1 MRDMEM
7 GDVKALT
14 SDGAATSTVAI
25 ASTAS
30 SGGETIDTPEGCASF
45 SQKEPAVSMIPKDST
60 SAATERPTSG
70 TSEPQYPEGLKL
82 ITIILALCL
91 AVFLVAL
98 DQTII
103 STAIPKITDHFRS
116 TGDIGWYGSSYLLTK
131 AVLQP
136 SFGRIYSIFSIK
148 YTFLAAI
155 AIFELGSLICAT
167 ATSSNTL
174 IVGRAIAGA
183 GVGGLFTGS
192 IIIVV
197 YSLPLRKR
205 PLAMGIIS
213 SMWGIASVAGPLL
226 GGVFTDKLSWR
237 WCFYINLPIGA
248 FCIAVISLI
257 LHINRPSNPSSLT
270 LKQRILKLDLLGTSL
285 LIPAIICLL
294 LPLQWGG
301 STYPWNSGHIIGL
314 FVTSGCL
321 TLLFIYTQIRLGEA
335 GTLPPF
341 LFQNRNTVCAFIFS
355 AFFGTGFFSLSYYLP
370 VYFQSVKGSSALHAG
385 IQMLPLLIACTISST
400 GTGAL
405 ISALGYYT
413 PIMIICMMLFAIGS
427 GLLTTLS
434 LTTSYAR
441 NAGFQVLTG
450 LGVGVGFE
458 SGIIVAQTVMPI
470 KQIPV
475 AISCVS
481 LFMTLGGAVFVPV
494 SQTLFQ
500 NRLVGG
506 IEERAPGLDAT
517 AFLDSGVTEIRVL
530 LKPWGQ
536 EGQLEKVLEA
546 YVEGL
551 RATFWVSSACA
562 IGGFL
567 AVCGLEWR
575 SVRKEKK
582 EEGH

>member
-1 MRDMEM
+1 MQDMEM
-7 GDVKALT
+7 GDVEVSDKA
-14 SDGAATSTVAI
+14 VPMAI

-30 SGGETIDTPEGCASF
+30 SDAEKIDTPEARNSF
-45 SQKEPAVSMIPKDST
+45 SQKESALSMTAKDSA
-60 SAATERPTSG
+60 SAATERLPSAS
-70 TSEPQYPEGLKL
+70 SEPQYPEGLKL
-82 ITIILALCL
+82 VTIILALCL

-103 STAIPKITDHFRS
+103 STAIPKITDHFKS

-131 AVLQP
+131 AALQP
-136 SFGRIYSIFSIK
+136 SFGRIYSIFNIK

-167 ATSSNTL
+167 ATSSNML
-174 IVGRAIAGA
+174 IIGRAIAGA

-248 FCIAVISLI
+248 FFVAVISLI
-257 LHINRPSNPSSLT
+257 LHINRPNNPSSLT
-270 LKQRILKLDLLGTSL
+270 LKQRILKLDLLGAFL

-301 STYPWNSGHIIGL
+301 STYPWNSGQIIGL
-314 FVTSGCL
+314 FITSAIL
-321 TLLFIYTQIRLGEA
+321 TVLFICTQIRLGEA
-335 GTLPPF
+335 GTLPPY
-341 LFQNRNTVCAFIFS
+341 LFQNRNTICAFAFS
-355 AFFGTGFFSLSYYLP
+355 AFFGAGFFSLSYYLP

-385 IQMLPLLIACTISST
+385 IQMLPLLLACTVSST
-400 GTGAL
+400 GTGAA

-413 PIMIICMMLFAIGS
+413 PVMLICMVLFAIGS

-441 NAGFQVLTG
+441 NAGFQVITG

-458 SGIIVAQTVMPI
+458 SGIIVAQTVMSN
-470 KQIPV
+470 KRIPV

-481 LFMTLGGAVFVPV
+481 LFMTLGGAIFVPV

-506 IEERAPGLDAT
+506 IEERVPGLDAM
-517 AFLDSGVTEIRVL
+517 AFLDSGVTEIRAL
-530 LKPWGQ
+530 LETWGQ

-551 RATFWVSSACA
+551 KATFWVSAACA

-567 AVCGLEWR
+567 AVCGLEWK

>member
-1 MRDMEM
+1 MK
-7 GDVKALT
+7 VSNK
-14 SDGAATSTVAI
+14 AATI
-25 ASTAS
+25 ATDPTS
-30 SGGETIDTPEGCASF
+30 SSDREKIDKIEARGSF
-45 SQKEPAVSMIPKDST
+45 SQKEPVVSMISKDS
-60 SAATERPTSG
+60 SPAATEQQASV
-70 TSEPQYPEGLKL
+70 SNEPHYPEGLKL
-82 ITIILALCL
+82 VTIILALCL

-103 STAIPKITDHFRS
+103 STAIPKITDHFKS

-131 AVLQP
+131 AALQP
-136 SFGRIYSIFSIK
+136 SFGRVYSIFSIK
-148 YTFLAAI
+148 CTFLSAI

-167 ATSSNTL
+167 AVSSNML
-174 IVGRAIAGA
+174 IIGRAIAGA

-197 YSLPLRKR
+197 YS
-205 PLAMGIIS
+205 S
-213 SMWGIASVAGPLL
+213 SVAGPLL

-237 WCFYINLPIGA
+237 WCFYIN
-248 FCIAVISLI
+248 
-257 LHINRPSNPSSLT
+257 
-270 LKQRILKLDLLGTSL
+270 
-285 LIPAIICLL
+285 
-294 LPLQWGG
+294 
-301 STYPWNSGHIIGL
+301 GHIIGL
-314 FVTSGCL
+314 FVTSAVL
-321 TLLFIYTQIRLGEA
+321 TLLFICTQIRLGEA
-335 GTLPPF
+335 GTLPPY
-341 LFQNRNTVCAFIFS
+341 LFQNRNTVCAFAFS
-355 AFFGTGFFSLSYYLP
+355 AFFGAGFFSLSYYLP
-370 VYFQSVKGSSALHAG
+370 VYFQSVKGSSALHTG
-385 IQMLPLLIACTISST
+385 IQMLPLLLACTVSST
-400 GTGAL
+400 GTGAA

-413 PIMIICMMLFAIGS
+413 PIMLICMVLFAIGS

-434 LTTSYAR
+434 VTTSYAR

-458 SGIIVAQTVMPI
+458 SGIIVAQTVMSN
-470 KQIPV
+470 KRIPV

-506 IEERAPGLDAT
+506 IEERVPGLDAS
-517 AFLDSGVTEIRVL
+517 AFLDSGVTEIRAL
-530 LKPWGQ
+530 LKTWGQ

-546 YVEGL
+546 YAEGL
-551 RATFWVSSACA
+551 RATFWVSTACA

-567 AVCGLEWR
+567 AVCGLEWK

>member
-1 MRDMEM
+1 MQDIEM
-7 GDVKALT
+7 GDVKVSDKAVTIATDST
-14 SDGAATSTVAI
+14 S
-25 ASTAS
+25 S
-30 SGGETIDTPEGCASF
+30 SDREKVDKTEAHDSF
-45 SQKEPAVSMIPKDST
+45 SQKQPVVSMSPKDST
-60 SAATERPTSG
+60 PAATERPVSVNN
-70 TSEPQYPEGLKL
+70 EPQYPEGLKL
-82 ITIILALCL
+82 VTIILALCL

-103 STAIPKITDHFRS
+103 STAIPKITDHFKS

-131 AVLQP
+131 AALQP

-148 YTFLAAI
+148 YTFLVAI
-155 AIFELGSLICAT
+155 GIFELGSLICAT
-167 ATSSNTL
+167 AVSSNML

-226 GGVFTDKLSWR
+226 GGLSWR

-248 FCIAVISLI
+248 FCVAVISLI
-257 LHINRPSNPSSLT
+257 LHINRPNNPSSLT
-270 LKQRILKLDLLGTSL
+270 LKQRILKLDLLGASL

-314 FVTSGCL
+314 FVTSAIL
-321 TLLFIYTQIRLGEA
+321 TLLFICTQIRLGEA
-335 GTLPPF
+335 GTLPPY
-341 LFQNRNTVCAFIFS
+341 LFQNRNTVCAFGFS
-355 AFFGTGFFSLSYYLP
+355 AFFGAGFFSLSYYLP

-385 IQMLPLLIACTISST
+385 IQMLPLLLACTVSST
-400 GTGAL
+400 GTGAA
-405 ISALGYYT
+405 ISTLGYYT
-413 PIMIICMMLFAIGS
+413 PIMLICMVLFAIGS

-434 LTTSYAR
+434 VTTSYAR
-441 NAGFQVLTG
+441 NAGFQVLAG

-458 SGIIVAQTVMPI
+458 SGIIVAQTVMSN
-470 KQIPV
+470 KRIPV

-500 NRLVGG
+500 NKLLGG
-506 IEERAPGLDAT
+506 IEERVPGLDAR
-517 AFLDSGVTEIRVL
+517 AFLDSGVTEIRAL
-530 LKPWGQ
+530 LETWGQ

-546 YVEGL
+546 YAEGL
-551 RATFWVSSACA
+551 RATFWVSTACA

-567 AVCGLEWR
+567 AACGLEWK

>member
-1 MRDMEM
+1 MQDMEM
-7 GDVKALT
+7 GDVKA
-14 SDGAATSTVAI
+14 SDEVVTIATDSK
-25 ASTAS
+25 S
-30 SGGETIDTPEGCASF
+30 SSDREKIDKLEARDSF
-45 SQKEPAVSMIPKDST
+45 SQKEPVMSMTPKGST
-60 SAATERPTSG
+60 PAATEQSV
-70 TSEPQYPEGLKL
+70 SVNNEPQYPEGPKL
-82 ITIILALCL
+82 VTIILALCL

-103 STAIPKITDHFRS
+103 STAIPKITDHFKS

-131 AVLQP
+131 AALQP
-136 SFGRIYSIFSIK
+136 SLGRIYSIFSIK
-148 YTFLAAI
+148 YTFLTAI

-167 ATSSNTL
+167 ATSSNML

-226 GGVFTDKLSWR
+226 GGLSWR

-248 FCIAVISLI
+248 FCVAVISLI
-257 LHINRPSNPSSLT
+257 LHINRPNNPSSLT
-270 LKQRILKLDLLGTSL
+270 LKQRILKLDLLGASL

-314 FVTSGCL
+314 FVTSAIL
-321 TLLFIYTQIRLGEA
+321 TLLFICTQIRLGEA
-335 GTLPPF
+335 GTLPPY
-341 LFQNRNTVCAFIFS
+341 LFQNRNTVCAFAFS
-355 AFFGTGFFSLSYYLP
+355 AFFGAGFFSLSYYLP

-385 IQMLPLLIACTISST
+385 IQMLPLLLACTVSST
-400 GTGAL
+400 GTGAA

-413 PIMIICMMLFAIGS
+413 PIMLFCMLLFAIGS

-434 LTTSYAR
+434 VNTSYAR

-458 SGIIVAQTVMPI
+458 SGIIVAQTVMSN
-470 KQIPV
+470 KRIPV

-500 NRLVGG
+500 NKLVGG
-506 IEERAPGLDAT
+506 IEERVPGLDAR
-517 AFLDSGVTEIRVL
+517 AFLDSGVTEIRAL
-530 LKPWGQ
+530 LETWGQ

-546 YVEGL
+546 YAEGL
-551 RATFWVSSACA
+551 KATFWVSTACA

-567 AVCGLEWR
+567 AACGLEWK

>member
-1 MRDMEM
+1 MQDMEM
-7 GDVKALT
+7 GDVEVSDEVVTIATGSKT
-14 SDGAATSTVAI
+14 SSDR
-25 ASTAS
+25 
-30 SGGETIDTPEGCASF
+30 EKIDKLEARDSF
-45 SQKEPAVSMIPKDST
+45 SQKEPVVSMTPKDST
-60 SAATERPTSG
+60 PAATEQPVSVNN
-70 TSEPQYPEGLKL
+70 EPQYPEGLK
-82 ITIILALCL
+82 IVAIILALCL

-103 STAIPKITDHFRS
+103 STAIPKITDHFKS

-131 AVLQP
+131 AALQP

-148 YTFLAAI
+148 YTFLTAI

-167 ATSSNTL
+167 ATSSNML

-248 FCIAVISLI
+248 FCVAVISLI
-257 LHINRPSNPSSLT
+257 LHINRPNNPSSLT
-270 LKQRILKLDLLGTSL
+270 LKQRILKLDLLGASL

-301 STYPWNSGHIIGL
+301 STYPWNSGHVIGL
-314 FVTSGCL
+314 FVTSAIL
-321 TLLFIYTQIRLGEA
+321 TLLFVCTQIRLGEA
-335 GTLPPF
+335 GTLPPY
-341 LFQNRNTVCAFIFS
+341 LFQNRNTVCAFAFS
-355 AFFGTGFFSLSYYLP
+355 AFFGAGFFSLSYYLP

-385 IQMLPLLIACTISST
+385 IQMLPLLLACTVSST
-400 GTGAL
+400 GTGAA

-413 PIMIICMMLFAIGS
+413 PIMLVCMLLFAIGS

-434 LTTSYAR
+434 VNTSYAR

-458 SGIIVAQTVMPI
+458 SGIIVAQTVMSN
-470 KQIPV
+470 KRIPV

-500 NRLVGG
+500 NKLVGG
-506 IEERAPGLDAT
+506 IEERVPGLDAR
-517 AFLDSGVTEIRVL
+517 AFLDSGVTEIRAL
-530 LKPWGQ
+530 LKTWGQ

-546 YVEGL
+546 YAEGL
-551 RATFWVSSACA
+551 RATFWVSTACA
-562 IGGFL
+562 IGGFWPP
-567 AVCGLEWR
+567 VGWSGR
-575 SVRKEKK
+575 V
-582 EEGH
+582 

>member
-1 MRDMEM
+1 MLDMEM
-7 GDVKALT
+7 GDVKA
-14 SDGAATSTVAI
+14 SDEAVTIATDSTC
-25 ASTAS
+25 S
-30 SGGETIDTPEGCASF
+30 SDRGKIDTPEARNSL
-45 SQKEPAVSMIPKDST
+45 SQKEPVVSMIPKDST
-60 SAATERPTSG
+60 PAATEQPVSVS
-70 TSEPQYPEGLKL
+70 SEPQYPEGLKL
-82 ITIILALCL
+82 VSIILALCL

-103 STAIPKITDHFRS
+103 STAIPKITDHFKS

-131 AVLQP
+131 AALQP

-148 YTFLAAI
+148 YTFLTAI
-155 AIFELGSLICAT
+155 AIFELGSLLCAT
-167 ATSSNTL
+167 ARSSNML

-226 GGVFTDKLSWR
+226 GGVFTQP
-237 WCFYINLPIGA
+237 PIGA
-248 FCIAVISLI
+248 FCVAVISLI
-257 LHINRPSNPSSLT
+257 LHINRPNNPSSLT
-270 LKQRILKLDLLGTSL
+270 LKQRILKLDLLGASL

-314 FVTSGCL
+314 FVTSAIL
-321 TLLFIYTQIRLGEA
+321 TLLFICTQIRLGEA
-335 GTLPPF
+335 GTLPPY
-341 LFQNRNTVCAFIFS
+341 LFQNRNTVCAFAFS
-355 AFFGTGFFSLSYYLP
+355 AFFGAGFFSLSYYLP

-385 IQMLPLLIACTISST
+385 IQMLPLLLACTVSST
-400 GTGAL
+400 GTGAA

-413 PIMIICMMLFAIGS
+413 PIMLICMVLFAIGS

-434 LTTSYAR
+434 VTTSYAR

-458 SGIIVAQTVMPI
+458 SGIIVAQTVMSN
-470 KQIPV
+470 KRIPV

-500 NRLVGG
+500 NKLVEGV
-506 IEERAPGLDAT
+506 EERVPGLDAR
-517 AFLDSGVTEIRVL
+517 AFLDSGVTEIRAL
-530 LKPWGQ
+530 LETWGQ

-546 YVEGL
+546 YAEGL
-551 RATFWVSSACA
+551 RATFWVSTACA

-567 AVCGLEWR
+567 AACGLEWK
-575 SVRKEKK
+575 SVRKEK
-582 EEGH
+582 EGH

>member
-1 MRDMEM
+1 M
-7 GDVKALT
+7 GNVKVSNEAATIATDLT
-14 SDGAATSTVAI
+14 S
-25 ASTAS
+25 S
-30 SGGETIDTPEGCASF
+30 SEREKIDKIEARGSF
-45 SQKEPAVSMIPKDST
+45 SPKEPVVSMISKDS
-60 SAATERPTSG
+60 SPAATEQQASV
-70 TSEPQYPEGLKL
+70 SNEPQYPEGLKL
-82 ITIILALCL
+82 VTIILALCL

-103 STAIPKITDHFRS
+103 STAIPKITDHFKS

-131 AVLQP
+131 AALQP

-148 YTFLAAI
+148 CTFLTAI

-167 ATSSNTL
+167 AVSSNML
-174 IVGRAIAGA
+174 IIGRAIAGA

-197 YSLPLRKR
+197 YSF
-205 PLAMGIIS
+205 
-213 SMWGIASVAGPLL
+213 AGPLL

-248 FCIAVISLI
+248 FCVAVISLI
-257 LHINRPSNPSSLT
+257 LHIDRPSNPASLT
-270 LKQRILKLDLLGTSL
+270 LKQRILKLDLLGASL

-314 FVTSGCL
+314 FVTSAVL
-321 TLLFIYTQIRLGEA
+321 TLLFICTQIRLGEA
-335 GTLPPF
+335 GTLPPY
-341 LFQNRNTVCAFIFS
+341 LFQNRNTVCAFAFS
-355 AFFGTGFFSLSYYLP
+355 AFFGAGFFSLSYYLP

-385 IQMLPLLIACTISST
+385 IQMLPLLLACTVSST
-400 GTGAL
+400 GTGAA

-413 PIMIICMMLFAIGS
+413 PIMLICMVLFAIGS

-434 LTTSYAR
+434 VTTSYAR
-441 NAGFQVLTG
+441 NAGFQILTG

-458 SGIIVAQTVMPI
+458 SGIIVAQTVMSN
-470 KQIPV
+470 KRIPV

-506 IEERAPGLDAT
+506 IEERVPGLDAS
-517 AFLDSGVTEIRVL
+517 AFLDSGVTEIRAL
-530 LKPWGQ
+530 LETWGQ

-546 YVEGL
+546 YAEGL
-551 RATFWVSSACA
+551 RATFWVSTACA

-567 AVCGLEWR
+567 AVCGLEWK

>member
-1 MRDMEM
+1 M

-30 SGGETIDTPEGCASF
+30 SGGETIDTPEGRASF

-131 AVLQP
+131 AALQP

-237 WCFYINLPIGA
+237 WCFYI
-248 FCIAVISLI
+248 
-257 LHINRPSNPSSLT
+257 
-270 LKQRILKLDLLGTSL
+270 K
-285 LIPAIICLL
+285 
-294 LPLQWGG
+294 
-301 STYPWNSGHIIGL
+301 
-314 FVTSGCL
+314 
-321 TLLFIYTQIRLGEA
+321 
-335 GTLPPF
+335 
-341 LFQNRNTVCAFIFS
+341 
-355 AFFGTGFFSLSYYLP
+355 
-370 VYFQSVKGSSALHAG
+370 
-385 IQMLPLLIACTISST
+385 
-400 GTGAL
+400 
-405 ISALGYYT
+405 
-413 PIMIICMMLFAIGS
+413 
-427 GLLTTLS
+427 
-434 LTTSYAR
+434 
-441 NAGFQVLTG
+441 
-450 LGVGVGFE
+450 
-458 SGIIVAQTVMPI
+458 
-470 KQIPV
+470 
-475 AISCVS
+475 
-481 LFMTLGGAVFVPV
+481 
-494 SQTLFQ
+494 
-500 NRLVGG
+500 
-506 IEERAPGLDAT
+506 
-517 AFLDSGVTEIRVL
+517 
-530 LKPWGQ
+530 
-536 EGQLEKVLEA
+536 
-546 YVEGL
+546 
-551 RATFWVSSACA
+551 
-562 IGGFL
+562 
-567 AVCGLEWR
+567 
-575 SVRKEKK
+575 
-582 EEGH
+582 

>member
-7 GDVKALT
+7 GDVKV
-14 SDGAATSTVAI
+14 SDGAVTIAT

-30 SGGETIDTPEGCASF
+30 SGTEKIDTPEARKSF
-45 SQKEPAVSMIPKDST
+45 SQKEPAVSMTAKDST
-60 SAATERPTSG
+60 SAATERLASAS
-70 TSEPQYPEGLKL
+70 SEPQYPEGLKL

-103 STAIPKITDHFRS
+103 STAIPKITDHFHS
-116 TGDIGWYGSSYLLTK
+116 TEDIGWNGSSYLLTK
-131 AVLQP
+131 AALQP

-148 YTFLAAI
+148 YTFLTAI
-155 AIFELGSLICAT
+155 AIFEVGSLICAT
-167 ATSSNTL
+167 AVSSNML

-248 FCIAVISLI
+248 FCVAVISLI
-257 LHINRPSNPSSLT
+257 LHINRPNNPSSHT
-270 LKQRILKLDLLGTSL
+270 LKQRILKLDLLGASL

-314 FVTSGCL
+314 FVTTAFL
-321 TLLFIYTQIRLGEA
+321 TALFIYKQIRLGEA
-335 GTLPPF
+335 GTLPPY
-341 LFQNRNTVCAFIFS
+341 LFQNRNTVCAFAFS
-355 AFFGTGFFSLSYYLP
+355 AFFGAGFFSLSYYLP

-385 IQMLPLLIACTISST
+385 IQMLPLLLACTVSST
-400 GTGAL
+400 GTGAA

-413 PIMIICMMLFAIGS
+413 PIMLICMVLFAIGS

-434 LTTSYAR
+434 VTTSYAR

-458 SGIIVAQTVMPI
+458 SGIIVAQTVMSN
-470 KQIPV
+470 KRIPV

-481 LFMTLGGAVFVPV
+481 LFMTLGGAIFVPV
-494 SQTLFQ
+494 SKTLFQ
-500 NRLVGG
+500 NKLVGG
-506 IEERAPGLDAT
+506 IEKRAPGLDAR

-530 LKPWGQ
+530 LKEWEQ
-536 EGQLEKVLEA
+536 EGQLENVLEA

-551 RATFWVSSACA
+551 RATFWVSAACA

-567 AVCGLEWR
+567 AVCGLEWK
-575 SVRKEKK
+575 SVKKEKK
-582 EEGH
+582 EGGR

>member
-1 MRDMEM
+1 MQDMEM
-7 GDVKALT
+7 GGVKA
-14 SDGAATSTVAI
+14 SDEAVPIATDSTCP
-25 ASTAS
+25 SDR
-30 SGGETIDTPEGCASF
+30 GKIDTPEARNSL
-45 SQKEPAVSMIPKDST
+45 SQKEPVVSMIPKDST
-60 SAATERPTSG
+60 PAATEQPVSVS
-70 TSEPQYPEGLKL
+70 SEPQYPEGLKL
-82 ITIILALCL
+82 VSIILALCL

-103 STAIPKITDHFRS
+103 STAIPKITDHFKS
-116 TGDIGWYGSSYLLTK
+116 TGDIGCYLLTK
-131 AVLQP
+131 AALQP

-148 YTFLAAI
+148 YTFLTAI
-155 AIFELGSLICAT
+155 AIFELGSFLCAT
-167 ATSSNTL
+167 ARSSNML

-248 FCIAVISLI
+248 FCVAVISLI
-257 LHINRPSNPSSLT
+257 LHINRPNNPSSLT
-270 LKQRILKLDLLGTSL
+270 LKQRILKLDLLGASL

-314 FVTSGCL
+314 FVTSAIL
-321 TLLFIYTQIRLGEA
+321 TLLFICTQIRLGEA
-335 GTLPPF
+335 GTLPPY
-341 LFQNRNTVCAFIFS
+341 LFQNRNTVCAFAFS
-355 AFFGTGFFSLSYYLP
+355 AFFGAGFFSLSYYLP
-370 VYFQSVKGSSALHAG
+370 IYFQSVKGSSALHAG
-385 IQMLPLLIACTISST
+385 IQMLPLLLACTVSST
-400 GTGAL
+400 GTGAA

-413 PIMIICMMLFAIGS
+413 PIMLICMVLFAIGS

-434 LTTSYAR
+434 VTTSYAR
-441 NAGFQVLTG
+441 NAGFQVITG

-458 SGIIVAQTVMPI
+458 SGIIVAQTVMSN
-470 KQIPV
+470 KRIPV

-500 NRLVGG
+500 NKLVEG
-506 IEERAPGLDAT
+506 IEKRVPGLNAR
-517 AFLDSGVTEIRVL
+517 AFLDSGVTEIRAL
-530 LKPWGQ
+530 LETWGQ

-546 YVEGL
+546 YAEGL
-551 RATFWVSSACA
+551 RATFWVSTACA

-567 AVCGLEWR
+567 AACGLEWK
-575 SVRKEKK
+575 SVRKEK
-582 EEGH
+582 EGH

>member
-7 GDVKALT
+7 GDVKT
-14 SDGAATSTVAI
+14 SDGAAT

-30 SGGETIDTPEGCASF
+30 LT
-45 SQKEPAVSMIPKDST
+45 PKDST
-60 SAATERPTSG
+60 PAATELPASVS
-70 TSEPQYPEGLKL
+70 SEPQYPEGLKL
-82 ITIILALCL
+82 ITIILALCF

-103 STAIPKITDHFRS
+103 STAIPKMTDHFQS

-131 AVLQP
+131 AALQP
-136 SFGRIYSIFSIK
+136 TFGRIYSIFSIK

-155 AIFELGSLICAT
+155 AIFELGSLICTT

-248 FCIAVISLI
+248 FSIAVISLI
-257 LHINRPSNPSSLT
+257 LHINRPNNPSSLT
-270 LKQRILKLDLLGTSL
+270 LKQRILKLDLLGASL

-335 GTLPPF
+335 GTLPPY
-341 LFQNRNTVCAFIFS
+341 LFQNRNTV
-355 AFFGTGFFSLSYYLP
+355 
-370 VYFQSVKGSSALHAG
+370 
-385 IQMLPLLIACTISST
+385 TIIHRPPPNYVS
-400 GTGAL
+400 
-405 ISALGYYT
+405 
-413 PIMIICMMLFAIGS
+413 IMIPIIIGEELRVQKDVILEVGCPIYVDEKATLQLSGS
-427 GLLTTLS
+427 GFLVS
-434 LTTSYAR
+434 INIGCR
-441 NAGFQVLTG
+441 RR
-450 LGVGVGFE
+450 
-458 SGIIVAQTVMPI
+458 AQTAHP
-470 KQIPV
+470 
-475 AISCVS
+475 
-481 LFMTLGGAVFVPV
+481 T
-494 SQTLFQ
+494 
-500 NRLVGG
+500 
-506 IEERAPGLDAT
+506 
-517 AFLDSGVTEIRVL
+517 
-530 LKPWGQ
+530 
-536 EGQLEKVLEA
+536 
-546 YVEGL
+546 
-551 RATFWVSSACA
+551 
-562 IGGFL
+562 
-567 AVCGLEWR
+567 
-575 SVRKEKK
+575 
-582 EEGH
+582 

>member
-1 MRDMEM
+1 M
-7 GDVKALT
+7 GNMKVSNKAAT
-14 SDGAATSTVAI
+14 IATDPTSSSDG
-25 ASTAS
+25 
-30 SGGETIDTPEGCASF
+30 EKIDKIEARGSF
-45 SQKEPAVSMIPKDST
+45 SQKEPVVSMISKDS
-60 SAATERPTSG
+60 SPAATEQQASV
-70 TSEPQYPEGLKL
+70 SNEPHYPEGLKL
-82 ITIILALCL
+82 VTIILALCL

-103 STAIPKITDHFRS
+103 STAIPKITDHFKS

-131 AVLQP
+131 AALQP

-148 YTFLAAI
+148 CTFLTAI

-167 ATSSNTL
+167 AVSSNML
-174 IVGRAIAGA
+174 IIGRAIAGA

-248 FCIAVISLI
+248 FCVAVISLI
-257 LHINRPSNPSSLT
+257 LHIDRPSNPASLT
-270 LKQRILKLDLLGTSL
+270 LKQRILKLDLLGASL

-314 FVTSGCL
+314 FVTSAVF
-321 TLLFIYTQIRLGEA
+321 TLLFICTQIRLGEA
-335 GTLPPF
+335 GTLPPY
-341 LFQNRNTVCAFIFS
+341 LFQNRNTVCAFAFS
-355 AFFGTGFFSLSYYLP
+355 AFFGAGFFSLSYYLP

-385 IQMLPLLIACTISST
+385 IQMLPLLLACTVSST
-400 GTGAL
+400 GTGAA

-413 PIMIICMMLFAIGS
+413 PIMLICMVLFAIGS

-434 LTTSYAR
+434 VTTSYAR

-458 SGIIVAQTVMPI
+458 SGIVVAQTVMSN
-470 KQIPV
+470 KRIPV

-500 NRLVGG
+500 NKLVGG
-506 IEERAPGLDAT
+506 IEERAPGLDAS
-517 AFLDSGVTEIRVL
+517 AFLDSGVTEIRAL
-530 LKPWGQ
+530 LETWGQ

-546 YVEGL
+546 YAEGL
-551 RATFWVSSACA
+551 RATFWVSTACA

-567 AVCGLEWR
+567 AVCGLEWK

>member
-1 MRDMEM
+1 MRDMES
-7 GDVKALT
+7 GDVKA
-14 SDGAATSTVAI
+14 SDGAVNTAT
-25 ASTAS
+25 ASTS
-30 SGGETIDTPEGCASF
+30 SLDREKIDTPETRNSF
-45 SQKEPAVSMIPKDST
+45 SQKQPVVSMTPKDST
-60 SAATERPTSG
+60 AAATEQPVSVNK
-70 TSEPQYPEGLKL
+70 EQEYPEGLKL
-82 ITIILALCL
+82 VTIILALCL

-103 STAIPKITDHFRS
+103 STAIPKITDHFQS

-131 AVLQP
+131 AALQP
-136 SFGRIYSIFSIK
+136 SFGRIYSIFNIK

-167 ATSSNTL
+167 ATSSNML
-174 IVGRAIAGA
+174 IIGRAIAGA

-248 FCIAVISLI
+248 FCVAVISLI
-257 LHINRPSNPSSLT
+257 LHINRPNNPYSLT
-270 LKQRILKLDLLGTSL
+270 LKQRILKLDLLGASL

-314 FVTSGCL
+314 FVTSAIL
-321 TLLFIYTQIRLGEA
+321 TVLFICTQIRLGEA
-335 GTLPPF
+335 GTLPPY
-341 LFQNRNTVCAFIFS
+341 LFQNRNTVCAFAFS
-355 AFFGTGFFSLSYYLP
+355 AFFGAGFFSLSYYLP

-385 IQMLPLLIACTISST
+385 IQMLPLLLACTVSST
-400 GTGAL
+400 GTGAA

-413 PIMIICMMLFAIGS
+413 PVMLICMVLFAIGS

-441 NAGFQVLTG
+441 NAGFQVITG

-458 SGIIVAQTVMPI
+458 SGIIVAQTVMSN
-470 KQIPV
+470 KRIPV

-481 LFMTLGGAVFVPV
+481 LFMTLGGAIFVPV

-506 IEERAPGLDAT
+506 IEERVPGLDAR
-517 AFLDSGVTEIRVL
+517 AFWIV
-530 LKPWGQ
+530 
-536 EGQLEKVLEA
+536 
-546 YVEGL
+546 GL
-551 RATFWVSSACA
+551 RKSGRYWKH
-562 IGGFL
+562 GGRR
-567 AVCGLEWR
+567 GSWR
-575 SVRKEKK
+575 RYWRRMWR
-582 EEGH
+582 G

>member
-1 MRDMEM
+1 MMQDMEM
-7 GDVKALT
+7 GDVKA
-14 SDGAATSTVAI
+14 SDEDVTIATDFTC
-25 ASTAS
+25 S
-30 SGGETIDTPEGCASF
+30 SDRGKIDTPEARNSL
-45 SQKEPAVSMIPKDST
+45 SQKEPVVSMIPKDST
-60 SAATERPTSG
+60 PAATEQPVSVS
-70 TSEPQYPEGLKL
+70 SEPQYPEGLKL
-82 ITIILALCL
+82 VSIILALCL

-103 STAIPKITDHFRS
+103 STAIPKITDHFKS

-131 AVLQP
+131 AALQP

-148 YTFLAAI
+148 YTFLTAI
-155 AIFELGSLICAT
+155 AIFEIGSLICAT
-167 ATSSNTL
+167 ARSSNML

-248 FCIAVISLI
+248 FCVAVISLI
-257 LHINRPSNPSSLT
+257 LHINRPNNPSSLT
-270 LKQRILKLDLLGTSL
+270 LKQRILKLDLLGASL

-314 FVTSGCL
+314 FVTSAIL
-321 TLLFIYTQIRLGEA
+321 TLLFICTQIRLGEA
-335 GTLPPF
+335 GTLPPY
-341 LFQNRNTVCAFIFS
+341 LFQNRNTVCAFAFS
-355 AFFGTGFFSLSYYLP
+355 AFFGAGFFSLSYYLP
-370 VYFQSVKGSSALHAG
+370 IYFQSVKGSSALHAG
-385 IQMLPLLIACTISST
+385 IQMLPLLLACTVSST
-400 GTGAL
+400 GTGAA

-413 PIMIICMMLFAIGS
+413 PIMLICMVLFAIGS

-434 LTTSYAR
+434 VTTSYAR
-441 NAGFQVLTG
+441 NAGFQVITG

-458 SGIIVAQTVMPI
+458 SGIIVAQTVMSN
-470 KQIPV
+470 KRIPV

-500 NRLVGG
+500 NKLVEG
-506 IEERAPGLDAT
+506 IEKRVPGLNAR
-517 AFLDSGVTEIRVL
+517 AFLDSGVTEIRAL
-530 LKPWGQ
+530 LETWGQ

-546 YVEGL
+546 YAEGL
-551 RATFWVSSACA
+551 RATFWVSTACA

-567 AVCGLEWR
+567 AACGLEWK
-575 SVRKEKK
+575 SVRKEK
-582 EEGH
+582 EGH